1 MKVIK
6 LTNGNELYGLY
17 ETSCFT
23 WEGMS
28 DTEENLAA
36 IESAIRE
43 NGYTEEECVFY
54 TYKGKLMNEYYELNG
69 ENAYPDDLTFVSI
82 PNFYNPMFKIEYG
95 ARWFDD
101 IVDNNEER
109 EEE

>member
-6 LTNGNELYGLY
+6 LTNGYELDNLY
-17 ETSCFT
+17 KTSCFT

-28 DTEENLAA
+28 DTKENLEA

-43 NGYTEEECVFY
+43 NGYKEEECVFY
-54 TYKGKLMNEYYELNG
+54 TYIGKLMNESYELHG
-69 ENAYPDDLTFVSI
+69 DNAYPDDLTFVSI
-82 PNFYNPMFKIEYG
+82 PNFYNPIFKINYG

-101 IVDNNEER
+101 IVDNNRER
-109 EEE
+109 EM

>member
-6 LTNGNELYGLY
+6 LTNEKELDELYR
-17 ETSCFT
+17 TSCFT

-28 DTEENLAA
+28 DEEENLAA
-36 IESAIRE
+36 IEEAIKE

-69 ENAYPDDLTFVSI
+69 DNAYLDDLTFVSI
-82 PNFYNPMFKIEYG
+82 PNFYNSIFKINYG

-101 IVDNNEER
+101 IVDNNRER
-109 EEE
+109 EM

>member
-6 LTNGNELYGLY
+6 LTNEMELDRLY

-54 TYKGKLMNEYYELNG
+54 TYKGKLMNEVYELNG
-69 ENAYPDDLTFVSI
+69 DNSYPEDLTFVSI
-82 PNFYNPMFKIEYG
+82 PNFYNPIFKINYG

-101 IVDNNEER
+101 IVDNNARR
-109 EEE
+109 EE

>member
-1 MKVIK
+1 MKIIE

-28 DTEENLAA
+28 DTEENLVA
-36 IESAIRE
+36 IEDAIRE
-43 NGYTEEECVFY
+43 NGYKEEECVFY
-54 TYKGKLMNEYYELNG
+54 TYKGKLMNDTYELNG
-69 ENAYPDDLTFVSI
+69 DNAYPEDLTFVSI

-101 IVDNNEER
+101 IVDNNAR
-109 EEE
+109 R

>member
-6 LTNGNELYGLY
+6 LINEKDLDELYR
-17 ETSCFT
+17 TSCFT

-28 DTEENLAA
+28 DNEENLAA

-43 NGYTEEECVFY
+43 NGYKEEECVFY
-54 TYKGKLMNEYYELNG
+54 TYKGKLMNEAYELNG
-69 ENAYPDDLTFVSI
+69 NNAYPDDLTFVSI

-101 IVDNNEER
+101 IVDNNKER
-109 EEE
+109 EM

>member
-6 LTNGNELYGLY
+6 LKQERELDKLY

-23 WEGMS
+23 WEGMN

-54 TYKGKLMNEYYELNG
+54 TYKGKLMNEAYELNG
-69 ENAYPDDLTFVSI
+69 DNAYSEDLTFVSI
-82 PNFYNPMFKIEYG
+82 PNFYNPIFKIEYG
-95 ARWFDD
+95 ARWFND
-101 IVDNNEER
+101 IVDNNARR
-109 EEE
+109 EE

>member
-6 LTNGNELYGLY
+6 LTTRKELDNLY

-28 DTEENLAA
+28 DDKENLAA
-36 IESAIRE
+36 IESAIRK
-43 NGYTEEECVFY
+43 NGYKEEECVFY
-54 TYKGKLMNEYYELNG
+54 TYKGKLMNEAYELSG
-69 ENAYPDDLTFVSI
+69 DNAYPDDLTFVSI
-82 PNFYNPMFKIEYG
+82 PNFYNPIFKINYG

-101 IVDNNEER
+101 IVDNNERR
-109 EEE
+109 EK

>member
-6 LTNGNELYGLY
+6 LTSKEELNNLY

-23 WEGMS
+23 WEGMN
-28 DTEENLAA
+28 DDIGNLAA

-43 NGYTEEECVFY
+43 NGYKEKECAFY
-54 TYKGKLMNEYYELNG
+54 SYKGKLMNDAYELSG
-69 ENAYPDDLTFVSI
+69 CNAYPDDLTFISI
-82 PNFYNPMFKIEYG
+82 PNFYNPMFKIAYG

-101 IVDNNEER
+101 IVDNNEMRER
-109 EEE
+109 